1 MFNQQEVARKR
12 SLIIEHFYPA
22 LIEATISVDESKA
35 LISAMGTLLMDSVLN
50 TMKEK
55 PFIEINTY
63 LHKMLCSDGERSD
76 EIKKLLDTLN
86 GENLYVAREIIE
98 GATRAIDQATTDE
111 MKERSL
117 STLKTDWDRYLR

>member
-22 LIEATISVDESKA
+22 LVEATISVDESKA
-35 LISAMGTLLMDSVLN
+35 LISAMSNLLMESVLN
-50 TMKEK
+50 TMKERQ
-55 PFIEINTY
+55 FVEVNTT
-63 LHKMLCSDGERSD
+63 LHKTLCSDGERSD

-98 GATRAIDQATTDE
+98 GTTRMIEQAMTDE
-111 MKERSL
+111 MRERNL
-117 STLKTDWDRYLR
+117 STLKTDWDRYLN